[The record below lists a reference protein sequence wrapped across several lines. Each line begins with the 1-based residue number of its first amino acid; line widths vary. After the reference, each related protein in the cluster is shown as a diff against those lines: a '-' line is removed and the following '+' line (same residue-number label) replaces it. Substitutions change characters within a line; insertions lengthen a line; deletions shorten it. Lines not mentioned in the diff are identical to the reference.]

1 VGRDDDEP
9 VTQTNVEGRAS
20 SFADITITEIEDESG
35 DTLTRKDVRGADS
48 EFHALEPPTLEPN
61 MSVRGLAMAVHIAP
75 AVPAVVPPLTQ
86 PSAGAGA
93 ASEDDEDR
101 TTQNIEAHLLDVYER
116 EHAAKAAAV
125 PSTKVS
131 PIVITPSEP
140 FRVTSSGPVRDGPR
154 DPSPVIRRR
163 TPIPAAGRPV
173 QSSEPDISEV
183 ITAPRVQGLPTAS
196 ADDDDE
202 ADEDTVTDA
211 MRSRRVTADA
221 RDVAALAAAA
231 EAAAALRDAAYR
243 ETIGDGD
250 LDDETRTSQK
260 VQVSA
265 SVLAAARIDESR
277 EAQAAL
283 DNKAAAG
290 GTVKMYF
297 NPATGKASPFADT
310 EQSFAPNPPIMNT
323 GMPAHAPPP
332 AFPMAPGQAPFP
344 APVIV
349 QQVPAFLETTRAGRP
364 RRKRRRGRVFLVF
377 LIAFGAAAAAV
388 FYRDRLPERIT
399 QYLPEIAL
407 PGAPGVAPTP
417 SVVPAAS
424 EAPSATATSP
434 SSEATAASAAPSA
447 VTAPSATAAAV
458 ATASGAASSSSSSAS
473 ASSSSASASAA
484 ASASASAAASA
495 AASAQRAKKLPV
507 RPPPPPP
514 PIRREKPRTP
524 VDDRG
529 F

>member
-1 VGRDDDEP
+1 VGRDEDEP

-86 PSAGAGA
+86 PSAAP
-93 ASEDDEDR
+93 ASDDDEDR

-116 EHAAKAAAV
+116 EHAKAAGV

-140 FRVTSSGPVRDGPR
+140 FRVTSSGPAPEGSRDR
-154 DPSPVIRRR
+154 SPVIRRR

-196 ADDDDE
+196 ADDDDDAE

-243 ETIGDGD
+243 ETIGDV
-250 LDDETRTSQK
+250 DDEETRTSQK

-310 EQSFAPNPPIMNT
+310 EQSFAPNPPLMNT

-349 QQVPAFLETTRAGRP
+349 QHVPAFLETTRAGRP
-364 RRKRRRGRVFLVF
+364 RRKRRRGRVLLVF
-377 LIAFGAAAAAV
+377 VIAFGAAAAAV

-447 VTAPSATAAAV
+447 VTTPSATAAAV
-458 ATASGAASSSSSSAS
+458 ATASGAASSS
-473 ASSSSASASAA
+473 SSSSASASAA

-495 AASAQRAKKLPV
+495 AASAQRAKRLPV
-507 RPPPPPP
+507 RPPPPPPP